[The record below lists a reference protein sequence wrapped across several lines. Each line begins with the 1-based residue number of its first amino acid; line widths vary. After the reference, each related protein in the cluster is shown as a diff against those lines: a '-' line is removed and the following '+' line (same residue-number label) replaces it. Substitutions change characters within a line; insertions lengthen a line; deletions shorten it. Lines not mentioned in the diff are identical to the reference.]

1 MLLRSIDFALQ
12 NRLRG
17 VEFSAK
23 NVRRHAMSDRPI
35 RVIIEDQKPVTASSE
50 ITVTAAARLMK
61 EHRIGAILVIQEGRL
76 AGIFTERDALFRVI
90 AEGRNPAK
98 TRVAE
103 VMTANPRT
111 IAPDRPFGHAL
122 HLMYE
127 GEFRH
132 VPVVEN
138 GRPIGIVSARD
149 ALGPDLQQFI
159 SELDKRTHIGE
170 ILG

>member
-1 MLLRSIDFALQ
+1 MPRA
-12 NRLRG
+12 
-17 VEFSAK
+17 
-23 NVRRHAMSDRPI
+23 I
-35 RVIIEDQKPVTASSE
+35 RTIIEDQKPVTASPE
-50 ITVTAAARLMK
+50 ITVAAAARLMK
-61 EHRIGAILVIQEGRL
+61 EHRIGAILVIRDGEL

-90 AEGRNPAK
+90 AEGRDPVK

-127 GEFRH
+127 GGFRH
-132 VPVVEN
+132 VPVVDN
-138 GRPIGIVSARD
+138 GRPLGVVSARD
-149 ALGPDLQQFI
+149 ALGPDQREFI
-159 SELDKRTHIGE
+159 SDLDTRNHIGE

>member
-1 MLLRSIDFALQ
+1 MRS
-12 NRLRG
+12 
-17 VEFSAK
+17 
-23 NVRRHAMSDRPI
+23 
-35 RVIIEDQKPVTASSE
+35 IIEDQKPVTAAAG
-50 ITVTAAARLMK
+50 ITVAAAAQLMK
-61 EHRIGAILVIQEGRL
+61 EHRIGAILVIEDGRL

-90 AEGRNPAK
+90 AEGRDPAS
-98 TRVAE
+98 TRVGE

-127 GEFRH
+127 GGFRH
-132 VPVVEN
+132 VPVVDG
-138 GRPIGIVSARD
+138 GRPLGVVSARD

-159 SELDKRTHIGE
+159 ADLDKRTHIGE

>member
-1 MLLRSIDFALQ
+1 M
-12 NRLRG
+12 
-17 VEFSAK
+17 
-23 NVRRHAMSDRPI
+23 DRPI
-35 RVIIEDQKPVTASSE
+35 RNIIANQHPVTASADM
-50 ITVTAAARLMK
+50 TVAAASRLMK
-61 EHRIGAILVIQEGRL
+61 HKHVGAILVLENSRL

-90 AEGRNPAK
+90 AEGRSPETTK
-98 TRVAE
+98 LAE
-103 VMTANPRT
+103 VMTRNPRT

-138 GRPIGIVSARD
+138 GRPLGVVSARD
-149 ALGPDLQQFI
+149 ALGPDLQQFV
-159 SELDKRTHIGE
+159 SDLDKRTHITE

>member
-1 MLLRSIDFALQ
+1 MERPVRS
-12 NRLRG
+12 
-17 VEFSAK
+17 
-23 NVRRHAMSDRPI
+23 
-35 RVIIEDQKPVTASSE
+35 IIEDQKPVTANADM
-50 ITVTAAARLMK
+50 TVAAASRLMK
-61 EHRIGAILVIQEGRL
+61 AQRIGALLVISEGRL

-90 AEGRNPAK
+90 AEGRDPAK
-98 TRVAE
+98 TRVSE

-127 GEFRH
+127 GGFRH
-132 VPVVEN
+132 VPVVED
-138 GRPIGIVSARD
+138 GTPLGVVSARD

-159 SELDKRTHIGE
+159 ADLDKRQHIGE